1 MNQQLRLAY
10 FWSWLTA
17 AFLVSFGTAQA
28 QLLTEDFGAATLP
41 YPLTAQGW
49 AAHSGAGTNTINASL
64 PNLTYSGLS
73 TTGGSASLGTS
84 GEDINRAFTA
94 QSSGSVYASM
104 LINVSAAQAT
114 GDYFFHFGGATIGST
129 FASRL
134 YVKSVTGGFQFGL
147 NKTSESSPATAYTS
161 TTYQFNTTYLVVVKY
176 TIVSGA
182 TNDVAELFIQPAL
195 GQAEPT
201 ADITRT
207 STAPDLTTVGT
218 IALRQG
224 NGTAAPTVR
233 IDYVRVGTN
242 WSDVTS
248 GTAGPNQPPTVANVI
263 PSQSATVGQAYSYTV
278 PANTFADPE
287 NETLTLTASG
297 LPAGIAF
304 TSGVF
309 SGTPTTTG
317 VSSVTIT
324 ATDPANAFVNTA
336 FSFSVSAAPVTNLP
350 PTVANA
356 IPNQTAVEGQT
367 FSYAIPANT
376 FNDPNGDALT
386 LTASGLPSGLTFTNG
401 VLSGV
406 PSTTSVATIT
416 VVATDPGSLSTS
428 TSFTLTVNS
437 RFTPIATVRT
447 GIGQTFTVVGR
458 VTVTNQLGSRQF
470 YVQDETGG
478 ILVYSGASG
487 TDYSTVVQ
495 LGDLVQVSGP
505 ISVFNGAVEIN
516 GVTGFTAVS
525 GGEAPA
531 PKVIT
536 LDQLPNYQGQLVS
549 VADASISG
557 SGATLTGGTNYTIT
571 AGGQSATL
579 RISANSPLA
588 NAGRPANP
596 VSVTG
601 ISDRFVSGA
610 TTTGTNGLQLQPRIL
625 SDISGATA
633 ATDQLCGGTGG
644 TELNRDQTLDI
655 AAWNMEFLGANAGVI
670 ACPQGNLPYNN
681 FGPTNEEL
689 QQTNAAIVLGKLTSD
704 IIAVEEVS
712 DLNRLQAAVAAMPGS
727 YSYICSNRFSY
738 YFQNECDQTPSNG
751 TVFGPTALAQKVC
764 VVYNTATVTPVLAE
778 TKPLLDG
785 KYNYPSANNWS
796 SGRLPFMFVA
806 NVTING
812 VTRKIHTVAIH
823 AKSGSAAA
831 DYNRRK
837 QDIDDLKAEL
847 DANYSTA
854 NLVILGDYNDQI
866 NSSIATG
873 RPSSY
878 TSIIADATNYSVLT
892 QPLEAQG
899 CNTFAS
905 SASFIDHLTVS
916 NELNAAY
923 VGSSAYV
930 LQPGSIPN
938 YVNTTS
944 DHYPIAARF
953 NLANLAGPVTP
964 LALTLTATPTQVS
977 AAGSVNLLA
986 TVTGGTAPFSYT
998 FSGPGTI
1005 TTSGNS
1011 ATVTA
1016 LTAGLQTF
1024 TVTVADATSPTPQT
1038 ITATTSVSVSTAETV
1053 PFAITG
1059 VTTVSCTTLSAG
1071 QRQISFTPQYTG
1083 LSGQPVTFSVQNEL
1097 APTNAAGPYPLNLYT
1112 DNPVITLRATQAD
1125 VTTSFAYNWL
1135 AACTGTTP
1143 PVNQPLAATLTATPT
1158 QVSAAGSVNLLATVT
1173 GGTAPFSYTFSGPG
1187 TITTSGNSATV
1198 TALTAGLQTFTVT
1211 VADATSPTPQTIT
1224 ATTSVNVSGAETAPF
1239 AITGVSTVSC
1249 TTLSA
1254 GQRQISF
1261 VPQYTGLSGQPVTF
1275 LVQNELA
1282 PTNAAGPYSLNL
1294 YTDNPVIT
1302 LRASQA
1308 GAETSF
1314 AYNWLA
1320 ACAGGTTPPVNQ
1332 PLAATLTATP
1342 TQVSAAGSV
1351 NLLATVTG
1359 GTAPFSYTFS
1369 GPGTITTSG
1378 NSATVTALTA
1388 GLQTFTVTVADAT
1401 SPTPQTITAT
1411 TSVNVSGAE
1420 TAPFAITGVS
1430 TVSCTTLSAGQR
1442 QISFVP
1448 QYTGLSGQPVT
1459 FLVQNELAPTNA
1471 AGPYSLNLY
1480 TDNPVI
1486 TLRASQAGAETSFAY
1501 NWLAVCATPNAR
1513 VAAKEGTLQVNLLGN
1528 PSANGQ
1534 VSVEVRGAADQVLYL
1549 QLTDMSGRIID
1560 TRQVEQAGSVERHT
1574 FDVNRQQRGI
1584 LLLRATTP
1592 TQAQTVKV
1600 IKAD

>member
-1 MNQQLRLAY
+1 MNQQLRLAN

-28 QLLTEDFGAATLP
+28 QLLTEDFGATTLP
-41 YPLTAQGW
+41 YSLTLQGW
-49 AAHSGAGTNTINASL
+49 AAHSGAGTNTINASA

-73 TTGGSASLGTS
+73 TSGGSASLTTS
-84 GEDINRAFTA
+84 GEDVNRAFTP
-94 QSSGSVYASM
+94 QTSGSVYASM
-104 LINVSAAQAT
+104 LVNVSAAQAT

-134 YVKSVTGGFQFGL
+134 YVKSATGGFQFGIS
-147 NKTSESSPATAYTS
+147 KTNDAPTYATTPYS
-161 TTYQFNTTYLVVVKY
+161 FNTTYLVVLKY
-176 TIVSGA
+176 TIVAGSN
-182 TNDVAELFIQPAL
+182 NDTAELFIQPVV
-195 GQAEPT
+195 GQTEPT
-201 ADITRT
+201 ATVTQT
-207 STAPDLTTVGT
+207 STTASDLSTVGT

-224 NGTAAPTVR
+224 GGTAAPTVR
-233 IDYVRVGTN
+233 VDYIRVGTT

-248 GTAGPNQPPTVANVI
+248 GTAGPNQAPTVANAI
-263 PSQSATVGQAYSYTV
+263 PGQSATVGLPFSYTV
-278 PANTFADPE
+278 PANTFTDPE

-297 LPAGIAF
+297 LPAGITF
-304 TSGVF
+304 TNGTF
-309 SGTPTTTG
+309 GGTPTMAG
-317 VSSVTIT
+317 VSSVTVT
-324 ATDPANAFVNTA
+324 ATDPGNASVSTA
-336 FSFSVSAAPVTNLP
+336 FSFTVNPAPTTNQP

-356 IPNQTAVEGQT
+356 IPNQTAVEGQA
-367 FSYAIPANT
+367 FSYTIPANT
-376 FNDPNGDALT
+376 FSDPNGDVLT
-386 LTASGLPSGLTFTNG
+386 LTASGLPAGLTFTNG
-401 VLSGV
+401 TVSGAV
-406 PSTTSVATIT
+406 STTGVYPITIT
-416 VVATDPGSLSTS
+416 ATDPGSLSIS

-437 RFTPIATVRT
+437 RFTPIAAARL
-447 GIGQTFTVVGR
+447 GIGQIFTIMGR

-487 TDYSTVVQ
+487 TDYSGVVQ

-505 ISVFNGAVEIN
+505 ISVFNGALEVN

-525 GGEAPA
+525 GGDVPA

-536 LDQLPNYQGQLVS
+536 LDQLPNYQGQLVRVS
-549 VADASISG
+549 DATISG
-557 SGATLTGGTNYTIT
+557 TGATFTGGTNYTIT
-571 AGGQSATL
+571 AGGQSGTL

-610 TTTGTNGLQLQPRIL
+610 TTAGANGLQLQPRIL

-655 AAWNMEFLGANAGVI
+655 AAWNMEFFGANAGVI

-689 QQTNAAIVLGKLTSD
+689 QQTNATTVLGKLSAD

-712 DLNRLQAAVAAMPGS
+712 DINRLQAAVAAIPGS

-751 TVFGPTALAQKVC
+751 TVFGPTSLAQKVC
-764 VVYNTATVTPVLAE
+764 VVYNTATVTPILAE

-785 KYNYPSANNWS
+785 KYNYPADNNWS

-812 VTRKIHTVAIH
+812 ITRKIHTVAIH
-823 AKSGSAAA
+823 AKSGSAVA

-847 DANYSTA
+847 DANYSTE

-866 NSSIATG
+866 NTSIAAG

-892 QPLEAQG
+892 QPLETQG

-923 VGSSAYV
+923 VGNSAYV
-930 LQPGSIPN
+930 LQPGTIPN

-953 NLANLAGPVTP
+953 NLASLVGPVTP
-964 LALTLTATPTQVS
+964 LALTLTAVPTQVT

-1005 TTSGNS
+1005 TVSGNSATITGLPTGLQTFTVTVADATTPTPQTITQTASVSVSANPTAPFAITGVTTISCATLTAGSRQLTFTPQYTGLTGQPVTFAVQNELSPTTSAGPYSLRLYTDNPVVTLRASQAGTETSFVYNWLAICNGTTPPASQPLALTLTAVPTQVTATGSVNLLATVTGGTAPFSYTFSGPGTITVSGNS
-1011 ATVTA
+1011 ATVTG
-1016 LTAGLQTF
+1016 LPTGLQTF
-1024 TVTVADATSPTPQT
+1024 TVTVADATSPTRQT
-1038 ITATTSVSVSTAETV
+1038 ITQTASVSVSATSTA

-1059 VTTVSCTTLSAG
+1059 VTTISCATLTAG
-1071 QRQISFTPQYTG
+1071 SRQLTFTPQYTG
-1083 LSGQPVTFSVQNEL
+1083 LTGQPVTFAVQNEL
-1097 APTNAAGPYPLNLYT
+1097 SPTTSAGPYSLRLYT
-1112 DNPVITLRATQAD
+1112 DNPVVTLRASQAG
-1125 VTTSFAYNWL
+1125 TETSFVYNWL
-1135 AACTGTTP
+1135 AACNGTTP
-1143 PVNQPLAATLTATPT
+1143 PVNQPLALTLTAVPT
-1158 QVSAAGSVNLLATVT
+1158 QVTAAGSVNLLATVT

-1187 TITTSGNSATV
+1187 TITVSGNSATV
-1198 TALTAGLQTFTVT
+1198 TGLPTGLQTFTVT
-1211 VADATSPTPQTIT
+1211 VADATTPTPQTIT
-1224 ATTSVNVSGAETAPF
+1224 QTASVSVSANPTAPF
-1239 AITGVSTVSC
+1239 AITGVTTISC
-1249 TTLSA
+1249 ATLTA
-1254 GQRQISF
+1254 GSRQLTF
-1261 VPQYTGLSGQPVTF
+1261 TPQYTGLTGQPVTF
-1275 LVQNELA
+1275 AVQNELS
-1282 PTNAAGPYSLNL
+1282 PTTSAGPYSLRL
-1294 YTDNPVIT
+1294 YTDNPVVT

-1308 GAETSF
+1308 GTETSF
-1314 AYNWLA
+1314 VYNWLA
-1320 ACAGGTTPPVNQ
+1320 AC
-1332 PLAATLTATP
+1332 
-1342 TQVSAAGSV
+1342 S
-1351 NLLATVTG
+1351 
-1359 GTAPFSYTFS
+1359 
-1369 GPGTITTSG
+1369 
-1378 NSATVTALTA
+1378 
-1388 GLQTFTVTVADAT
+1388 
-1401 SPTPQTITAT
+1401 
-1411 TSVNVSGAE
+1411 
-1420 TAPFAITGVS
+1420 
-1430 TVSCTTLSAGQR
+1430 
-1442 QISFVP
+1442 
-1448 QYTGLSGQPVT
+1448 
-1459 FLVQNELAPTNA
+1459 
-1471 AGPYSLNLY
+1471 
-1480 TDNPVI
+1480 
-1486 TLRASQAGAETSFAY
+1486 
-1501 NWLAVCATPNAR
+1501 TPNAR
-1513 VAAKEGTLQVNLLGN
+1513 VAVKEETLQVNLLGN

-1534 VSVEVRGAADQVLYL
+1534 VSVEVRGAVDQVLHL
-1549 QLTDMSGRIID
+1549 QLTDMSGRVID
-1560 TRQVEQAGSVERHT
+1560 TRQIEQAGSVERHT